1 MTESK
6 NIKAECL
13 DCKRETNHLVIAT
26 KIHAP
31 FYQHEY
37 YDGKEYSIIQCLGC
51 DQFSFLKTYHDYETR
66 YPIDWE
72 ENEFDHVRTY
82 TNFYPDASEVL
93 NKYRISLPESLYT
106 IYAETKVAFTQ
117 NLDIFTAIGIRSIIE
132 CICKDKKVTGRDLE
146 KKISNL
152 KTLGDISKR
161 DVDLL
166 HSLRFL
172 GNDAV
177 HELIKPE
184 RNDIKVAFNI
194 IEHLIQAIYLMPKE
208 LRGTNFKVH
217 LDEYSKV
224 ENFII
229 DKIRNHI
236 SFDFSYNYSLKK
248 LISPRGKIPYKRFS
262 EFEQELN
269 TRITSGDLDWIEI
282 IQNENPSESIQNT
295 NETFY
300 KIKKAP

>member
-1 MTESK
+1 MTEITK
-6 NIKAECL
+6 ILTQCL
-13 DCKRETNHLVIAT
+13 DCKRETNHDVIAT
-26 KIHAP
+26 KLYETCIP
-31 FYQHEY
+31 FEY
-37 YDGKEYSIIQCLGC
+37 YNGKEYSIVQCRGC
-51 DQFSFLKTYHDYETR
+51 DQVSFLKTYHDYEST
-66 YPIDWE
+66 YPTGYDDDYE
-72 ENEFDHVRTY
+72 HVRSY
-82 TNFYPDASEVL
+82 TNYYPDASEVL
-93 NKYRISLPESLYT
+93 NKYKRLLPQNLYT
-106 IYAETKVAFTQ
+106 IYSETKVAFTQ

-152 KTLGDISKR
+152 KNLGDISKR

-224 ENFII
+224 ESFIVET
-229 DKIRNHI
+229 IRDHI
-236 SFDFSYNYSLKK
+236 SFNFNYNYSLKK
-248 LISPRGKIPYKRFS
+248 LISPLGKIPYDKFS
-262 EFEQELN
+262 EFEQKLN
-269 TRITSGDLDWIEI
+269 TRITCGDLDWIEI
-282 IQNENPSESIQNT
+282 IQNENPSESTQNT